1 MASTYTGNLRLEKQA
16 AGENDTTWGAKVN
29 TVLEMLEDS
38 IAGMVTISTTGGNT
52 TLSVANSATDQ
63 ARMAVIKVT
72 GTLSSNAIL
81 LIPAVT
87 KKYTIWNATSGSYT
101 LSVKVSGGTAVT
113 IGSGSKQNILSDGTN
128 CFTLSDMESGAV
140 MAFFMSAP
148 PAGWTQVTAHNDVSM
163 RIVSG
168 TGGGTGGSVAFTTA
182 FSSQAVTGTT
192 AATTL
197 TIAQIPAHTH
207 TGGTGQTHSNDPEPG
222 TAMTVGNS
230 ANTLASGSTGGGES
244 HLHALTSSVINLA
257 VKYVDMILATK
268 V

>member
-87 KKYTIWNATSGSYT
+87 KKYTIWNATAGSYT

-168 TGGGTGGSVAFTTA
+168 TGGGTGGSVVFTTA

-207 TGGTGQTHSNDPEPG
+207 TKAAVNDVAGLQGGAQAS
-222 TAMTVGNS
+222 VGETDDS
-230 ANTLASGSTGGGES
+230 GVTGSTGGGGS

-257 VKYVDMILATK
+257 VRYVDMILATK
-268 V
+268 A